1 MNCAIFLISG
11 CVYAMAQAKAPEP
24 KFYKGQQVKY
34 EVGFFLHKV
43 CSGKGEI
50 SDVNSNGLGSFIYQ
64 INPPMGESDCPSI
77 IERDEKDIKASNEK

>member
-1 MNCAIFLISG
+1 MKYLLI
-11 CVYAMAQAKAPEP
+11 AMLSLTAQAKGPEP

-50 SDVNSNGLGSFIYQ
+50 SEVTSNSSGSFTYQ
-64 INPPMGESDCPSI
+64 ITPPFSESDCPSI
-77 IERDEKDIKASNEK
+77 VERDEKDIKASNEK